1 MEPKILISQPTVQ
14 DQHVCPLSSTGTT
27 LTYYWGHVKGPWFR
41 CIIWWR
47 ERRQKLSGRFL
58 YRSGLYIL
66 VTGNSARAT
75 GRIRV
80 RELGFGVNFTKC
92 IKNLFSTITKTKGY
106 KSSCIYKTRRYCFTC
121 RQVPDQTRR
130 RDREVGM
137 GRGER
142 CVQRRRERGKG
153 VFSQHKSTGR
163 SRSAQAWECWR
174 PCWHWLWWCRQEAE
188 PRMSTCSASDAWLFG
203 YQLRESLG

>member
-1 MEPKILISQPTVQ
+1 MHSGAPFHAPVT
-14 DQHVCPLSSTGTT
+14 
-27 LTYYWGHVKGPWFR
+27 
-41 CIIWWR
+41 IIWVLPTLGHCEQSWCILCVQFCLNICLHCSWPGAWR
-47 ERRQKLSGRFL
+47 GWLSDVVGPVPSGKLPGDFPQLPSDA
-58 YRSGLYIL
+58 SPQ
-66 VTGNSARAT
+66 AA
-75 GRIRV
+75 
-80 RELGFGVNFTKC
+80 EWDPVNFTKC

>member
-1 MEPKILISQPTVQ
+1 MSFFHTTGATCIGLTLPSLGPKILILHPIVQ
-14 DQHVCPLSSTGTT
+14 DQHAYPLPSAGTRI
-27 LTYYWGHVKGPWFR
+27 TYFGGQVKGPWFR
-41 CIIWWR
+41 CITWWR
-47 ERRQKLSGRFL
+47 ERRQRLSGGFL
-58 YRSGLYIL
+58 YRSDLYIL

-92 IKNLFSTITKTKGY
+92 IKNLCFSTITKTKGY

-130 RDREVGM
+130 RDREVGT

-142 CVQRRRERGKG
+142 CVQRRRERGQG
-153 VFSQHKSTGR
+153 CLLP
-163 SRSAQAWECWR
+163 A
-174 PCWHWLWWCRQEAE
+174 
-188 PRMSTCSASDAWLFG
+188 
-203 YQLRESLG
+203 